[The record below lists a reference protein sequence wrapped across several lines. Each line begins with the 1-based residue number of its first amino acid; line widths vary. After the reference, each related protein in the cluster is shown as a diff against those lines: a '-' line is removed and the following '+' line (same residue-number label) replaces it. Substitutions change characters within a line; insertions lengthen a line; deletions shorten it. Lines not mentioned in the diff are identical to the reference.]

1 MTWERVREFGRPR
14 PTIYRPMVFSRLLLL
29 SRARGW
35 RYLLSWGHRI
45 SGIILVV
52 FLLLHIWTLSSLEN
66 PDSYNAKM
74 RLFSSFPLV
83 LMEWLL
89 AIPVIFHAL
98 NGGRLLLYEG
108 FGLKD
113 DTALIRWGMASAS
126 GYVLLLGWAMAR
138 GDQWV
143 SDSIFWVGAALLG
156 LACTGLML
164 KPFWMAYQP
173 LGWRL
178 QRISAGFLLVLVPA
192 HMFFMHL
199 NVAVGHDASRVIE
212 RLASPLMRGLDLT
225 ILGCVV
231 FHGSYGVFS
240 ILSDYLGTRLVRVA
254 LAVVIWASGL
264 LLFWAGLK
272 VMIP

>member
-1 MTWERVREFGRPR
+1 MRWERVRELERLGA
-14 PTIYRPMVFSRLLLL
+14 TIYRLKVFSRLLFL
-29 SRARGW
+29 SRARGLG
-35 RYLLSWGHRI
+35 YLLSWGHRI

-52 FLLLHIWTLSSLEN
+52 FLLVHIWTLSSLEN

-74 RLFSSFPLV
+74 RLFSSFPIV
-83 LMEWLL
+83 LLEWLL

-108 FGLKD
+108 FGVKD
-113 DTALIRWGMASAS
+113 DALLIRWGMVS
-126 GYVLLLGWAMAR
+126 GAGYLLFLGWAMAR

-143 SDSIFWVGAALLG
+143 SVSLFWVGAALLG
-156 LACTGLML
+156 LGCMAAMV

-199 NVAVGHDASRVIE
+199 NVAVGHDASRVME
-212 RLASPLMRGLDLT
+212 RLASPLMKGLDLA
-225 ILGCVV
+225 IMGCVV
-231 FHGSYGVFS
+231 FHGAYGVFS
-240 ILSDYLGTRLVRVA
+240 ILSDYLGTRPARVA
-254 LAVVIWASGL
+254 LGVAIWVSGL
-264 LLFWAGLK
+264 LLFWAGLR
-272 VMIP
+272 VMIT